1 MVWGFPSSWWWG
13 AATGSVQLAPARG
26 TGDSPNGIFVPVE
39 PGLSEL
45 ALLDARKTLDAEIAA
60 RRRGGSGSAPGSG
73 ARKRAR
79 DDDEAE
85 AEGAVS
91 LAELDLVE
99 DRFVVVNSGADA
111 CTLDGWTVRS
121 EGGEQQYS
129 FPDGTELEG
138 GGGRLTVWSGA
149 KNRGAPNRRG
159 RSPGQHLWWTARYI
173 WNDGAQTPADDRAPM
188 RRSLTS
194 LCFLQAGTRRCC
206 WTGTGMRSTGCRSRL
221 SSRRRRPPP
230 PRRPATP

>member
-13 AATGSVQLAPARG
+13 AASGSVQLAPARG
-26 TGDSPNGIFVPVE
+26 TGESPNGIFVPVE

-45 ALLDARKTLDAEIAA
+45 DALLDARKTLDAEIAA
-60 RRRGGSGSAPGSG
+60 RRRGSGSGSARGS
-73 ARKRAR
+73 ARRKRAR

-111 CTLDGWTVRS
+111 CTLDGWSVRS
-121 EGGEQQYS
+121 EGGEQLYS

-173 WNDGAQTPADDRAPM
+173 WNDGAQTLGPM
-188 RRSLTS
+188 T
-194 LCFLQAGTRRCC
+194 GRRCA
-206 WTGTGMRSTGCRSRL
+206 G
-221 SSRRRRPPP
+221 
-230 PRRPATP
+230 A